1 MHVGRTAGGGY
12 RLKSRNQGRS
22 RFGQRARSRPIGS
35 VKNGGIN
42 VHAVC
47 GCHDYGRSAA
57 RRDGGSGAGGRG
69 SGCPREDGCEKYELH
84 RHRAAFHRFTMV
96 ERWRDE
102 HALNVHGMA
111 PAFQTLSLAA
121 LEGKATLD
129 VVLLEKLI

>member
-1 MHVGRTAGGGY
+1 MSTQYVVATITADPQHAATVEAA
-12 RLKSRNQGRS
+12 LVAAVPAV
-22 RFGQRARSRPIGS
+22 RA
-35 VKNGGIN
+35 
-42 VHAVC
+42 
-47 GCHDYGRSAA
+47 
-57 RRDGGSGAGGRG
+57 
-69 SGCPREDGCEKYELH
+69 EDGCEKYELH

-102 HALNVHGMA
+102 HALNVHGMT

>member
-1 MHVGRTAGGGY
+1 
-12 RLKSRNQGRS
+12 
-22 RFGQRARSRPIGS
+22 
-35 VKNGGIN
+35 
-42 VHAVC
+42 
-47 GCHDYGRSAA
+47 
-57 RRDGGSGAGGRG
+57 
-69 SGCPREDGCEKYELH
+69 
-84 RHRAAFHRFTMV
+84 MV